1 MRRFEPA
8 APFAKGQRAEI
19 LGAFA
24 QDVVEPH
31 TGGIVAQHLLVRR
44 FAIEA
49 LLELIERRD
58 LAATHDQ
65 ELAVERH
72 IIGHRREDI
81 GKGAADIV
89 ARTRIET
96 PLTAARDKLHTD
108 PVPFPF
114 R

>member
-1 MRRFEPA
+1 MGARRAVPPFEPA

-58 LAATHDQ
+58 LAARMTKSSPSSVTSSGI
-65 ELAVERH
+65 AATISGNAPPISSPER
-72 IIGHRREDI
+72 E
-81 GKGAADIV
+81 
-89 ARTRIET
+89 
-96 PLTAARDKLHTD
+96 
-108 PVPFPF
+108 
-114 R
+114 

>member
-1 MRRFEPA
+1 MGARRAVPPFEPA

-49 LLELIERRD
+49 LLELIGRRD
-58 LAATHDQ
+58 LAATHHR
-65 ELAVERH
+65 EAAVERH

-81 GKGAADIV
+81 WKGAPAIV
-89 ARTRIET
+89 ARTRRET
-96 PLTAARDKLHTD
+96 ARTGPPD
-108 PVPFPF
+108 
-114 R
+114 